1 MRNVSIKIIYLLI
14 IAFWLIG
21 CTNNE
26 ASNFVERAATSN
38 QKQNDKGKLIIKG
51 YYSEPESV
59 KDKKTV
65 IIEGLSKGEFI
76 EISIQGEIKDFEH
89 IMLEWNAT
97 KNILVEKE
105 TLNKFDKLIN
115 QIIVINTYM
124 PEGIP
129 TEKIKWK
136 SINGKVYEYII
147 QENNLG
153 DESNK
158 EQVFNLE

>member
-14 IAFWLIG
+14 IVFWLIG

-38 QKQNDKGKLIIKG
+38 QNQNDKSKLIIKG
-51 YYSEPESV
+51 YYSEPESI
-59 KDKKTV
+59 KNKETV

-89 IMLEWNAT
+89 VRIEWNET
-97 KNILVEKE
+97 KKDLVEKE
-105 TLNKFDKLIN
+105 TLNKFDKLTN

-129 TEKIKWK
+129 SEKIKWK

-147 QENNLG
+147 QENNLS
-153 DESNK
+153 DDSNK
-158 EQVFNLE
+158 EQTFNLE